1 MAKILLSLLSINA
14 IHMKKITLI
23 ISLLLSLFCTSQA
36 KDRVIERPPF
46 IAWNSTNIEIDK
58 LVISDTETVAYI
70 KAFSQ
75 PNSEIKIAT
84 GSYLK
89 DNNGHLYPIRKGIGI
104 TLDKEFRLSESGE
117 GEFQLVFPP
126 LPLSITTVD
135 FSEGDFKGAYKIWG
149 IQLNPET
156 FAKFTLPK
164 GVTVSKA
171 DKKLILPEPIN
182 KYSKA
187 TIKGRILD
195 YQIDMPT
202 KGNIYLDDAIRGV
215 TAEDKISI
223 EKDGTFYKEVDAFTV
238 TPVYIDILKQTI
250 DCLIAPGETTYITIN
265 LREITRQQSRLHSGN
280 KPCAKKVYYSGY
292 LANLQQELS
301 DYQVDFTLYDEM
313 YEQMLKSING
323 KTPEEYKA
331 YTLKRIPDIRN
342 RIATSKRSPAW
353 KEIQNSTIDFLVGM
367 TILETERN
375 MKISH
380 IRKHNMNREEAD
392 KYFYKATID
401 IPQSYYQYMKEL
413 PSLNSSKAC
422 YTHTYTVFLDVIAKV
437 LNTEKMIEKGLGTN
451 KGYLFDN
458 IKTYK
463 MGETIRD
470 FRPLNTEQKKQLDEL
485 PKSYRSMIEVMN
497 NDLLKRI
504 EINKKKNRF
513 TINETGQVSNEDLF
527 PSIIAKFQGHTLL
540 VDFWA
545 TWCGPCK
552 MANKTMLPM
561 KENLK
566 DKDILF
572 IYITGETSPLETW
585 NNMIP
590 DIQGEHFRVTES
602 QWSYLRSHFNIEGV
616 PTYFVIDKEGNITY
630 RETGFPGV
638 DIMKEQLM
646 KALDS
651 D

>member
-1 MAKILLSLLSINA
+1 
-14 IHMKKITLI
+14 MKNITLI

-58 LVISDTETVAYI
+58 LVISDIETVAYI

-149 IQLNPET
+149 IQLNKKAL
-156 FAKFTLPK
+156 AKFTLPEGLK
-164 GVTVSKA
+164 ATKVNSKF
-171 DKKLILPEPIN
+171 ILPEPIN
-182 KYSKA
+182 KFDKA
-187 TIKGRILD
+187 ILKGKILD
-195 YQIDMPT
+195 YH
-202 KGNIYLDDAIRGV
+202 KGMLHTGTFIFDDVIRGV
-215 TAEDKISI
+215 SNEEKIQI
-223 EKDGTFYKEVDAFTV
+223 NEDGTFYKELNVFTN
-238 TPVYIDILKQTI
+238 TPAWVWLSQLGAINFIL
-250 DCLIAPGETTYITIN
+250 APGDTTSITIN
-265 LREITRQQSRLHSGN
+265 TRELCRQQSKLHSSE
-280 KPCAKKVYYSGY
+280 KPYGKSVYFGGY
-292 LANLQQELS
+292 LAGLQQELWENKMTYS
-301 DYQVDFTLYDEM
+301 FWGKGYDS
-313 YEQMLKSING
+313 YLKEIYDMS
-323 KTPEEYKA
+323 PEEYKEHVFKKLPELRKQVA
-331 YTLKRIPDIRN
+331 RLRC
-342 RIATSKRSPAW
+342 SPAC
-353 KEIQNSTIDFLVGM
+353 KEIRTMEIELHAAYFIAM
-367 TILETERN
+367 TERN
-375 MKISH
+375 LKAAHTSA
-380 IRKHNMNREEAD
+380 HNLKGEEAN
-392 KYFYKATID
+392 KYFDTPMD
-401 IPQSYYQYMKEL
+401 IPGSYYHCLKEL
-413 PSLNSSKAC
+413 PTIISPKTC
-422 YTHTYTVFLDVIAKV
+422 YTGILIEMVRYIGFVEQV
-437 LNTEKMIEKGLGTN
+437 EKKLQDGLGTD
-451 KGYLFDN
+451 KDHLFDC
-458 IKTYK
+458 IKAFRIGNSIK
-463 MGETIRD
+463 D
-470 FRPLNTEQKKQLDEL
+470 FNLLNDEQKAQLVSL
-485 PKSYRSMIEVMN
+485 PASYEEMINAMN
-497 NDLLKRI
+497 NELLKKI
-504 EINKKKNRF
+504 EINKKKTGF

-561 KENLK
+561 KEDLK

-616 PTYFVIDKEGNITY
+616 PTYFVIDKEGNLTY